1 MQCTIK
7 LIHINS
13 ITLQIVNTMLQIE
26 NLEFSY
32 HKKGNPIFN
41 GINLTIQPGSVY
53 GLLGKNGI
61 GKSTLLYMMCGLMFP
76 HKGSIRFD
84 GIEVKRRLP
93 ETLEKIFGIE
103 VKRRLPETLEKIFL
117 VPEEFD
123 LPSISID
130 DYVRRNSVFYPNFNI
145 DQFNQYLSDF
155 ELEHTKNLA
164 KTSMGQKKKY
174 LVSFALATNT
184 PLLLMDEP
192 TNGMD
197 IPSKSQFRKVIASGM
212 NEQKSIVIST
222 HQVRDLENMID
233 HITILDN
240 GLLLLDADTHTIS
253 SRLRFIKGGNESEIA
268 GAFYKVSTIAGYS
281 AILPNETDEE
291 SLIDIEMLFNC
302 TIGDPE
308 VIHNIF
314 NSSAK

>member
-1 MQCTIK
+1 
-7 LIHINS
+7 
-13 ITLQIVNTMLQIE
+13 MLQIE

-93 ETLEKIFGIE
+93 ETLEKIF
-103 VKRRLPETLEKIFL
+103 L

-155 ELEHTKNLA
+155 ELETHKKSSQNFYGTKE
-164 KTSMGQKKKY
+164 KIFG
-174 LVSFALATNT
+174 
-184 PLLLMDEP
+184 
-192 TNGMD
+192 
-197 IPSKSQFRKVIASGM
+197 QFRSCDKHTFI
-212 NEQKSIVIST
+212 T
-222 HQVRDLENMID
+222 HGR
-233 HITILDN
+233 
-240 GLLLLDADTHTIS
+240 
-253 SRLRFIKGGNESEIA
+253 
-268 GAFYKVSTIAGYS
+268 
-281 AILPNETDEE
+281 TDQRYGH
-291 SLIDIEMLFNC
+291 SFKKPI
-302 TIGDPE
+302 P
-308 VIHNIF
+308 
-314 NSSAK
+314 

>member
-1 MQCTIK
+1 
-7 LIHINS
+7 
-13 ITLQIVNTMLQIE
+13 MLQIE

-32 HKKGNPIFN
+32 HKKKAPIFN
-41 GINLTIQPGSVY
+41 GISLTIQPGSVY

-76 HKGSIRFD
+76 HKGRITLD
-84 GIEVKRRLP
+84 GVEVRHRR
-93 ETLEKIFGIE
+93 
-103 VKRRLPETLEKIFL
+103 PETLEKIFL

-123 LPSISID
+123 LPPISVD
-130 DYVRRNSVFYPNFNI
+130 AYVRRNSVFYPRF
-145 DQFNQYLSDF
+145 DREQFDRYLADF
-155 ELEHTKNLA
+155 ELENVKNLS

-233 HITILDN
+233 RIDILE
-240 GLLLLDADTHTIS
+240 GGRLLLDSDTADITSH
-253 SRLRFIKGGNESEIA
+253 LQFIKGA
-268 GAFYKVSTIAGYS
+268 GEADIEGTLYSVSTIAGYS
-281 AILPNETDEE
+281 AILPNPTGEETP
-291 SLIDIEMLFNC
+291 LDIEMLFNYA
-302 TIGDPE
+302 IEKPAE
-308 VIHNIF
+308 IERIF
-314 NSSAK
+314 ANPVK

>member
-93 ETLEKIFGIE
+93 ETLEKIF
-103 VKRRLPETLEKIFL
+103 L

-192 TNGMD
+192 TNHLD
-197 IPSKSQFRKVIASGM
+197 IRYRLEILSIIKDLQITVLAALHDLSLAAQFCDYLYLMKQG
-212 NEQKSIVIST
+212 EIVT
-222 HQVRDLENMID
+222 QG
-233 HITILDN
+233 T
-240 GLLLLDADTHTIS
+240 
-253 SRLRFIKGGNESEIA
+253 
-268 GAFYKVSTIAGYS
+268 
-281 AILPNETDEE
+281 
-291 SLIDIEMLFNC
+291 
-302 TIGDPE
+302 PE
-308 VIHNIF
+308 VVMTPENLHSIF
-314 NSSAK
+314 DVEACVYPSPVNGQLMIQYL